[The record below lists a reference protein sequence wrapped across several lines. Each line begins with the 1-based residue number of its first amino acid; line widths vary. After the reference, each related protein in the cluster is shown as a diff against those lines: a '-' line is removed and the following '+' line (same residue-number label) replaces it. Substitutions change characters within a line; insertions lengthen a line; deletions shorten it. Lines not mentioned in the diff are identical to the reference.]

1 MNQSKTIK
9 INARQSIQLHI
20 VKAVEECQSSIL
32 SVGTISRANVAANGE
47 ASDIG
52 FLKKRTA
59 YLFLQLPESVRAWT
73 HFALLPEDW
82 FKIFF
87 LIPFLFGLASNYLGG
102 FSSIHILYNP
112 LVFLLVWN
120 FLIYLILIISLLFKR
135 RPKLKENE
143 LSDYKNKHKNSSDTL
158 ESMNNPNKSIMINL
172 FLGGIFKK
180 ITMRKARLD
189 LDMNNVKNV
198 IGKFWDSYKNAS
210 SSSLHFRLYTL
221 LHIGSIGLVIGA
233 LLGIFIRGLFF
244 EYYFSWHSTF
254 LHDINHLTTLLN
266 ILLGPACLI
275 LDGKLLTI
283 NNVQL
288 LLSDSGAPAAQWIY
302 RLSLTT
308 AMFVIIPRSILS
320 LLYYFLSYRRKE
332 EIDLNQE
339 YFLNLF
345 EVRKNIVD
353 EIRKGTSDIIE
364 GNIEILADRTA
375 DFIVKEYFDGKISP
389 IILAYKNEGG
399 KLSSLKN
406 NIEKANISFQPVLEK
421 KIEKIFGEFN
431 NDVQSKLFS
440 FLGKRLSIKLVPTDP
455 IKNNSYN
462 QNSSVT
468 DKVASNIGDSISIAI
483 TTAIVST
490 IATISGGLGNTLG
503 VAIVSALL
511 GVSGPVGMII
521 GGSAALLVAGGAYK
535 YNRESITKLVQDWDL
550 PSFMLFSLNDKT
562 IKNSRNEIYNKTHDE
577 IKRKLEP
584 MISTITEEIIEN
596 ISPRIGNA

>member
-1 MNQSKTIK
+1 MKESKTIK

-20 VKAVEECQSSIL
+20 VKAVEECQSSFL
-32 SVGTISRANVAANGE
+32 SVGAISRANVAANSE
-47 ASDIG
+47 ESDIG

-59 YLFLQLPESVRAWT
+59 YLFLQLPESVRTWT

-87 LIPFLFGLASNYLGG
+87 LIPFIFGLTSNYLGG

-120 FLIYLILIISLLFKR
+120 FLIYLILIISLFFKHK
-135 RPKLKENE
+135 PKLKEIE
-143 LSDYKNKHKNSSDTL
+143 FSDYKNKHENASFNL
-158 ESMNNPNKSIMINL
+158 ERKNNPLKSIMINL

-180 ITMRKARLD
+180 ITIRKARFD
-189 LDMNNVKNV
+189 SDMKNVKNV

-275 LDGKLLTI
+275 LDGKFLTI
-283 NNVQL
+283 NSVQP

-308 AMFVIIPRSILS
+308 AMLVIIPRTILS
-320 LLYYFLSYRRKE
+320 LFYYFLSYRRKE

-339 YFLNLF
+339 YFFNLF

-364 GNIEILADRTA
+364 RNIEILADRTA
-375 DFIVKEYFDGKISP
+375 DFIVKEYFDEKISP
-389 IILAYKNEGG
+389 IILSFKNEGG

-406 NIEKANISFQPVLEK
+406 NIEKANIAFQQVLEQ
-421 KIEKIFGEFN
+421 KIEKDIAEFN
-431 NDVQSKLFS
+431 SDVQSKLFS
-440 FLGKRLSIKLVPTDP
+440 FLGKKLNINSVPSDS

-462 QNSSVT
+462 QNAVLI
-468 DKVASNIGDSISIAI
+468 DKVAKSIGDSISFAI
-483 TTAIVST
+483 TTALVSAM
-490 IATISGGLGNTLG
+490 ATISGGIGHMLGIA
-503 VAIVSALL
+503 VVSALL
-511 GVSGPVGMII
+511 GVSGPVGMVI
-521 GGSAALLVAGGAYK
+521 GGSAALLAAGGAYK
-535 YNRESITKLVQDWDL
+535 YNRESITKLIQDWNL
-550 PSFMLFSLNDKT
+550 PPFMLFSLNDKT
-562 IKNSRNEIYNKTHDE
+562 IKKSRNEIYNKTHDE
-577 IKRKLEP
+577 IKNILQP

-596 ISPRIGNA
+596 ISPRINNA